1 MFEDPPPFEDPL
13 LFYIYQL
20 ISLAKSVLS
29 GEFIFSTSHF
39 TNLSCRVAP
48 QMAVFAQK
56 AWQKI
61 DVAAGASVMGNA
73 ENLDQFCHWRKFSV
87 EMYSDLHL
95 KKKGQKPLKK

>member
-1 MFEDPPPFEDPL
+1 
-13 LFYIYQL
+13 
-20 ISLAKSVLS
+20 
-29 GEFIFSTSHF
+29 
-39 TNLSCRVAP
+39 
-48 QMAVFAQK
+48 MAVFAQK